1 MKTPTQ
7 IVLTALLLLTTLCHS
22 AEARD
27 VERVKDK
34 AKVVSVGGQVTRPGV
49 IEYKK
54 TTIYS
59 MILAAGGP
67 TQFGTL
73 KRVKVIRD
81 GKQFQLDLTK
91 EKVKNEEF
99 VRPDDVIEVPESN
112 MFERNQP
119 NKKG

>member
-1 MKTPTQ
+1 M
-7 IVLTALLLLTTLCHS
+7 LLLTTLCHC
-22 AEARD
+22 AESKD

-49 IEYKK
+49 IEYKN

-81 GKQFQLDLTK
+81 GKQFQLDLTR

-99 VRPDDVIEVPESN
+99 VKPDDVIEVPESN
-112 MFERNQP
+112 MFERNP
-119 NKKG
+119 SKKKG